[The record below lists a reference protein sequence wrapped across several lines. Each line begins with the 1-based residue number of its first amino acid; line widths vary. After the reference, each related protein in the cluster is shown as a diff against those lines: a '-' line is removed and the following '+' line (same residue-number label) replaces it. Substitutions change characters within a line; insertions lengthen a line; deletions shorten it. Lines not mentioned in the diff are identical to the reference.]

1 MAVRVENELKVQS
14 FQPKEDVAKNQS
26 TIVTILMTS
35 GNTDSVGDNTS
46 LGNTRQKVGVKA
58 HLLDYSNFGGKSKAD
73 EATAYASEVLD
84 TVEDALKNLQRNY
97 PGAQVELEQFPDP
110 KEFTKKKFG
119 KDGAYNAWKQE
130 VRNWRQDSMT
140 AINTFAD
147 KSHKE
152 VVNDATKEVKGTIY
166 NAYADLK
173 GGQLQIV
180 QQLIDLGQLTKEG
193 FNKLAKQMDYDINK
207 VIRYISQAKREIIAN
222 DNRNTKYIVGTVQDE
237 ASTLHEHL
245 DYNSRGLAKLI
256 ETRALKLYYQADK
269 NKEEIKGH
277 TSKETHQTQELDAI
291 GKRVTDNLT
300 HTDVIHTPETVNR
313 ISSMLETVV
322 KSDLPQEQKVELADE
337 IADLSKD
344 TIISDKDMDNLE
356 GKVNRAIREN
366 IHIDREEYDD

>member
-1 MAVRVENELKVQS
+1 MTMRVENELKVQS
-14 FQPKEDVAKNQS
+14 FQPKEDVTKNQS
-26 TIVTILMTS
+26 TTVTVPMIS
-35 GNTDSVGDNTS
+35 ENPEAVGDNINIANS
-46 LGNTRQKVGVKA
+46 RQKVGVKA

-73 EATAYASEVLD
+73 EATDYASEVID

-110 KEFTKKKFG
+110 KEFSKKKFG
-119 KDGAYNAWKQE
+119 KDGAYNTWKQE
-130 VRNWRQDSMT
+130 VRNWRQDAMT

-152 VVNDATKEVKGTIY
+152 VVDDATKKVEGTIY
-166 NAYADLK
+166 NAYANLK

-193 FNKLAKQMDYDINK
+193 FNKLAKQMDYDTNK
-207 VIRYISQAKREIIAN
+207 VIRFVSQAKREIIAN
-222 DNRNTKYIVGTVQDE
+222 DNRNTKYIVGTVQEE
-237 ASTLHEHL
+237 ASTLHRHL
-245 DYNSRGLAKLI
+245 DYNSEGLAELI
-256 ETRALKLYYQADK
+256 EKRAIELYHQANK

-277 TSKETHQTQELDAI
+277 TSKEAHQTQGLDAI

-300 HTDVIHTPETVNR
+300 NTYVMHTPETVNR

-322 KSDLPQEQKVELADE
+322 KSNLPQEQKVELADE

-344 TIISDKDMDNLE
+344 TIISDKDMDKLE
-356 GKVNRAIREN
+356 GKINQAIRKN
-366 IHIDREEYDD
+366 IHIDREENDD